1 MEKITF
7 PRIGNYTALLKIF
20 LQEIGFEVVLPE
32 KTTAKV
38 IFEGSKNSPEM
49 FCFPFKVNMGSYL
62 SALEKGARKIF
73 MVTASCGSC
82 RLRYYAQV
90 SQKILKE
97 KDLPVE
103 FIIFDQNF
111 FDIIKK
117 LNQLTKK
124 SSLKILTLILL
135 FLKEIRFIEKIE
147 RIGFFLRPREIDK
160 GKTDKVLDEFFLKLE
175 KINSLKELRKA
186 KKDILE
192 KLSQIPYEKKR
203 VPVVGIVGE
212 IYTVIDPEVN
222 FHVER
227 KLGELGLEV
236 HRDLNLS
243 YHLLKKIFFTD
254 FFIQRKVSSYLKSTV
269 GGHGRDAIF
278 EMLKY
283 SKKNFSG
290 VVQLL
295 PFSCMPEVTVRPILL
310 KIHQKTGIP
319 FLSLSFDEQTAQ
331 AGLETRLEAFAD
343 VVKNYFEKKEFK

>member
-7 PRIGNYTALLKIF
+7 PRIGNYSGLLKIF
-20 LQEIGFEVVLPE
+20 LEELGFEVVLPE
-32 KTTAKV
+32 KTTSKV

-62 SALEKGARKIF
+62 SALEKGVRKIF

-90 SQKILKE
+90 SKKILEE

-111 FDIIKK
+111 FEIVKK

-124 SSLKILTLILL
+124 SSLKIFSLILL

-147 RIGFFLRPREIDK
+147 RIGFFLRPREIEK
-160 GKTDKVLDEFFLKLE
+160 GRTDKVLDDFFLKLE
-175 KINSLKELRKA
+175 KINSLKELKEA
-186 KKDILE
+186 KKEVLE
-192 KLSQIPYEKKR
+192 KLSQIPFEKKKL
-203 VPVVGIVGE
+203 PVVGIIGE
-212 IYTVIDPEVN
+212 FYTVIDPEVN
-222 FHVER
+222 FHVEK

-236 HRDLNLS
+236 HRDLTLS

-254 FFIQRKVSSYLKSTV
+254 FFIQRKIYPYLKSTV

-290 VVQLL
+290 ILQLL

-310 KIHQKTGIP
+310 KIHEKTGIP

-343 VVKNYFEKKEFK
+343 VVKNYFEKIEK